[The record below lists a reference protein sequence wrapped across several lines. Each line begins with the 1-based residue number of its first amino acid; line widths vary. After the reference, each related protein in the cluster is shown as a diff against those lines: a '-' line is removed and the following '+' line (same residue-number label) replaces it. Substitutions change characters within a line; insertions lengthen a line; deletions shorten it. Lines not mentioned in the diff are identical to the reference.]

1 MKKRA
6 AKNQQRPKINKQEK
20 KVTSDK
26 YTVTSNEH
34 TAKRFTSET
43 NILPIKG
50 LVVKKLDQKFLIF
63 VGDFIWFWL
72 VLTGVA
78 QFWQVVG
85 GFGSFGLVVCFITNI
100 AKDMSQLSGVF
111 LFLSEIL

>member
-50 LVVKKLDQKFLIF
+50 LVVKKLD
-63 VGDFIWFWL
+63 
-72 VLTGVA
+72 
-78 QFWQVVG
+78 
-85 GFGSFGLVVCFITNI
+85 
-100 AKDMSQLSGVF
+100 
-111 LFLSEIL
+111 